1 MDMKTSLLTLML
13 IFNLAISSVAQTN
26 NASKTGYAPVNGLK
40 MYYEIHGEGRPLV
53 LVHGSFMTIPAN
65 YGQLIPELAKTHKVI
80 ALELQG
86 HGRSADIDR
95 PFSYENFADDVA
107 GLLEYLE
114 IEKADFIG
122 YSLGGTITLQ
132 TAIAHPEKVG
142 KIIFISSAFK
152 DTGWSSDIQQSIA
165 NLTVGQFEGTPIQTI
180 YEEVATDPG
189 NWRDFMSKMIAFEKQ
204 PYDLGLSNIKAIP
217 GPVLIIKG
225 DYDGV
230 DMTHTMELFEAFGG
244 GGTGMMEP
252 LSPSGF
258 AVIPSTTHITLMEK
272 TEDLLDFIQPFLAV
286 D

>member
-1 MDMKTSLLTLML
+1 MKTLYQTIVL
-13 IFNLAISSVAQTN
+13 IFCLTTNTIAQTSE
-26 NASKTGYAPVNGLK
+26 AAKSGYAPVNGLK
-40 MYYEIHGEGRPLV
+40 IYYEIHGEGHPLV

-86 HGRSADIDR
+86 HGRTADIDR

-107 GLLEYLE
+107 GLLDYLT

-122 YSLGGTITLQ
+122 YSLGGTITMQ

-152 DTGWSSDIQQSIA
+152 DTGWSSDIQESIA
-165 NLTVGQFEGTPIQTI
+165 NLTVEQFEGTPIQTI
-180 YEEVATDPG
+180 YAEVAIDPG

-217 GPVLIIKG
+217 SPILIIKG

-230 DMTHTMELFEAFGG
+230 DMTHTMELFGAFGG

-252 LSPSGF
+252 LSPSGL